1 MSEALSGEGSRLRIE
16 VAALT
21 HRGAVRARNEDCIA
35 VNGWIAQENMSAARV
50 FSQPLEAPFV
60 CLVADGMGGHP
71 AGDVASR
78 LAAECL
84 AQMLVAGPGDGIG
97 AALRQVNAQF
107 YAVMQRFPIW
117 AGMGTVVAG
126 IVARAAGITVF
137 NVGDSRAYRV
147 AEGQLEQL
155 SVDDSADDAWDAD
168 GFLPRSGIVTQSIG
182 GAWEFVDIEPHLYE
196 EPCRPG
202 STYLLCSDGLY
213 DALSSEE
220 IAALIGEDLGASANA
235 LFEAALAAPAR
246 DNVSLALVRIAR
258 ESPQTTA

>member
-1 MSEALSGEGSRLRIE
+1 MGETRSSDGRRLRIE
-16 VAALT
+16 AAALT
-21 HRGAVRARNEDCIA
+21 HRGAVRARNEDCVA
-35 VNGWIAQENMSAARV
+35 VNGWIAQQDMPAARV
-50 FSQPLEAPFV
+50 FARPLEAPFV

-78 LAAECL
+78 LAAESL
-84 AQMLVAGPGDGIG
+84 AKMLVAEPEDGIG

-107 YAVMQRFPIW
+107 YAVMQRYPIW

-126 IVARAAGITVF
+126 LVARAEGITVF

-147 AEGQLEQL
+147 AEGRLEQL
-155 SVDDSADDAWDAD
+155 SVDDTADGEWDAG
-168 GFLPRSGIVTQSIG
+168 GFLLRSGMVTQAIG
-182 GAWEFVDIEPHLYE
+182 GAWEFADIEPHLYD

-220 IAALIGEDLGASANA
+220 IAALIGADLAVSVNA

-258 ESPQTTA
+258 DCSQVAA